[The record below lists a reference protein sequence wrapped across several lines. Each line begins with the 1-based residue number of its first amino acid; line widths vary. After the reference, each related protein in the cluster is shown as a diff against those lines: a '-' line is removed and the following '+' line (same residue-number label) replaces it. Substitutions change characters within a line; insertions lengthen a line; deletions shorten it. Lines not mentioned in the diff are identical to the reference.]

1 MPPCAQPQ
9 KNLKT
14 SFLTLFAFRR
24 KMSYLCDSEAGLSMG
39 SPAFQVFFRLV
50 SEYLRRIFTS
60 NFPYCIFYSKYS
72 C

>member
-24 KMSYLCDSEAGLSMG
+24 KMSYLCNSEAGLSMG

-50 SEYLRRIFTS
+50 SEYLRRISTPKS
-60 NFPYCIFYSKYS
+60 PYCNSKSKYS